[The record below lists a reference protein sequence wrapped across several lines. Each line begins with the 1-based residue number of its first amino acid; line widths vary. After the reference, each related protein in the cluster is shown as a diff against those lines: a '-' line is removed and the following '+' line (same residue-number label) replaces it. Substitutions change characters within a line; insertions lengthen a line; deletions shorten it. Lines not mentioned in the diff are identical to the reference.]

1 MKTLAALLFFSV
13 TAASTGGLGASQ
25 DPLFDTTIRSAN
37 THLRIHNVGPAHR
50 ITLGSGAKVGILSHS
65 FEESAHPDLYAGAR
79 SFSGDRKGSR
89 PQKTD
94 HQGYWMALAVR
105 EIAPNANIYALEVP
119 DGEGEQRPRA
129 LAQALD
135 WALANGLDVVTYCA
149 ASLSKKERLMLDPV
163 VERVV
168 QSGLVVVFVDYSNP
182 SNLLPSGFETPE
194 KPDGRAPDL
203 NIFSYDCTSLL
214 AGRLQALPESDDD
227 DIQRHRPFLAQPS
240 SGPFTAGLVA
250 LMRSVDPDASPQ
262 QIKRALIQSSRPVA
276 YGGRE
281 AAKVPDAFE
290 AVTRMVGVAL

>member
-1 MKTLAALLFFSV
+1 MKTLAALLFFWV
-13 TAASTGGLGASQ
+13 TAISTSGLGASQ
-25 DPLFDTTIRSAN
+25 DPVFDTTGRYAN

-50 ITLGSGAKVGILSHS
+50 ITLGSGAKVGIIGHS
-65 FEESAHPDLYAGAR
+65 FEEGAHPGLYAGAKR
-79 SFSGDRKGSR
+79 FSGNWKE
-89 PQKTD
+89 PQTQTTD

-105 EIAPNANIYALEVP
+105 EIAPNADIYALDVP
-119 DGEGEQRPRA
+119 DREGERRPRA
-129 LAQALD
+129 LARALN
-135 WALANGLDVVTYCA
+135 WALENDLDVVTYCA
-149 ASLSKKERLMLDPV
+149 ASLSERERQILDPV
-163 VERVV
+163 VDRVV
-168 QSGLVVVFVDYSNP
+168 QAGLVVVFVDYSNP
-182 SNLLPSGFETPE
+182 SNLLPAGFGTLQTPN
-194 KPDGRAPDL
+194 DRAPDL

-262 QIKRALIQSSRPVA
+262 QIKRVLMESSRPVA